1 MDAIEIK
8 NVSKR
13 LGDFAIQD
21 LSLVL
26 PQGSIC
32 GLVGENGAGKTTAI
46 RLIMDALRPD
56 SGEIRV
62 LGVDNRG
69 PEFQRVKEDVGI
81 VLDESHFPE
90 TLNARQVGLIMADT
104 YRRWDAAAYDEFLK
118 RFGLPLKKAFKD
130 YSRGM
135 TMKLGIAVALS
146 HSPKLLILDEATSG
160 LDPIVRDEILEIF
173 SEFTRDETRSILISS
188 HIVSDLEKLCD
199 YIAFLHRGRL
209 RFCMEKDA
217 LRDEYGIVS
226 CNKARLS
233 ELPQGAVLGAEE
245 SPYGVRALVKR
256 KLVPAS
262 LPVERPSLEDIIL
275 FLVKGEKQ
283 G

>member
-1 MDAIEIK
+1 MNAIEMK
-8 NVSKR
+8 NVGKR
-13 LGDFAIQD
+13 FGDFAIED
-21 LSLVL
+21 LSFTL

-46 RLIMDALRPD
+46 RLIMSALRPD
-56 SGEIRV
+56 CGEIRV
-62 LGVDNRG
+62 LGTDNRS
-69 PEFQRVKEDVGI
+69 PKFRRVKEDVGV
-81 VLDESHFPE
+81 VLDEAHFPE

-104 YRRWDAAAYDEFLK
+104 YERWDASVYDGFLE

-135 TMKLGIAVALS
+135 TMKLAIAVALS
-146 HSPKLLILDEATSG
+146 HSPKLLILDEATGG

-173 SEFTRDETRSILISS
+173 SEFTRDETHSILISS

-199 YIAFLHRGRL
+199 YVAFLHRGRL

-226 CNKARLS
+226 CTKGQL
-233 ELPQGAVLGAEE
+233 EGLPAEAVCGVEK
-245 SPYGVRALVKR
+245 SPYGARVLVKR
-256 KLVPAS
+256 KLVSAG
-262 LPVERPSLEDIIL
+262 LQMDRPNIEDVIL

-283 G
+283 A

>member
-8 NVSKR
+8 NVNKR

-26 PQGSIC
+26 PQGGIC

-46 RLIMDALRPD
+46 RLIMGALRPD

-62 LGVDNRG
+62 LGVDNQS
-69 PEFQRVKEDVGI
+69 PEFHRVKEDVGI
-81 VLDESHFPE
+81 VLDEAHFPE

-104 YRRWDAAAYDEFLK
+104 YQRWNAAAYDEFLK

-135 TMKLGIAVALS
+135 TMKLAIAVALS

-160 LDPIVRDEILEIF
+160 LDPIVRDEILQIF
-173 SEFTRDETRSILISS
+173 SEFTRDETHSILISS

-209 RFCMEKDA
+209 RFSMEKDA
-217 LRDEYGIVS
+217 LRDEYGILA
-226 CNKARLS
+226 CNKSRLS
-233 ELPQGAVLGAEE
+233 ELPEGAVLGVEE

-256 KLVPAS
+256 SLVPAS
-262 LPVERPSLEDIIL
+262 LPVDRPSLEDIIL
-275 FLVKGEKQ
+275 FLVKGEKRV
-283 G
+283 